1 MDLSIRPIKPEE
13 IPFSYTQSQNDNIE
27 SGCIGFLRGDFDTSG
42 KGFYTTWEDK
52 VKFLKTDEFKREFD
66 DVINSLRFGY
76 GELLKDRSSLSA
88 YCQNNPDG
96 VIEGNYTKEYGFRVD
111 TDEHSYILRCNPT
124 KGDYNFYVYAY
135 DRETF
140 EKHLNEI
147 GVDDLSE
154 TYKKNP
160 ELCKKMKAEQDKF
173 KDWLMQQSPEEILNH
188 AYEYSVRNDI
198 LTHTQY
204 ADLSDELATALLNSP
219 SPLSDVYDR
228 FIRVE
233 TDYIMT
239 IDGSIYEAAFR
250 AFEKAE
256 AEKEKTMTVL
266 VVAPGEKPTV
276 ETIPIGLESLQQQ
289 VGGYIEA
296 VYPFEEP
303 VGLVC
308 NEEGKI
314 NGMQLNRALR
324 DDENSIYD
332 IVSGTF
338 LVVGLGEEDFCSLT
352 PEQIEKY
359 SEHFAEPEMFFML
372 DGEIQAIPYN
382 DPSKFPLYEKSFAEA
397 RDREEISAYRLSS
410 RADNM
415 CKTAIEAAINDN
427 YSDCR
432 LDPEGAKK
440 VVENFGIDRVKK
452 ILALTCIVKDYDG
465 RISDENKAWAKT
477 VRPNDVK
484 DKIDLSLVVD
494 GVNPGLTDI
503 FVRQVKRIETERSE
517 KKPSVL
523 KKLESAK
530 DNIAPASTAPK
541 KKDQV
546 L

>member
-42 KGFYTTWEDK
+42 KGFYSTWEDK
-52 VKFLKTDEFKREFD
+52 VKFLKTNEFKREFD

-88 YCQNNPDG
+88 YCHNNPDG
-96 VIEGNYTKEYGFRVD
+96 VIKGNYTKEYGFRVD

-147 GVDDLSE
+147 GGKDMGTE
-154 TYKKNP
+154 
-160 ELCKKMKAEQDKF
+160 ELKSTLYDMMYAEQQNYRE
-173 KDWLMQQSPEEILNH
+173 WLMKQQPEEILSH
-188 AYEYSVRNDI
+188 TYEFTVREDI
-198 LTHTQY
+198 LV
-204 ADLSDELATALLNSP
+204 ALEEVELSDELMKALMDSP
-219 SPLSDVYDR
+219 SPLQEVFEMFADK
-228 FIRVE
+228 E
-233 TDYIMT
+233 TDYMQTLRDT
-239 IDGSIYEAAFR
+239 ITETAEHN
-250 AFEKAE
+250 FEKQT
-256 AEKEKTMTVL
+256 EKSLTVL
-266 VVAPGEKPTV
+266 VVAPGEKPRV
-276 ETIPIGLESLQQQ
+276 ETIDCGLESLQQQ

-324 DDENSIYD
+324 DDDNSIYD

-382 DPSKFPLYEKSFAEA
+382 DPSKFPLYEKPFAEA
-397 RDREEISAYRLSS
+397 RDREEISVYRLSS

-432 LDPEGAKK
+432 LNPEGAKK

-465 RISDENKAWAKT
+465 RISPENKAWAKT
-477 VRPNDVK
+477 VRPNDLK
-484 DKIDLSLVVD
+484 DKIDLSLVID

>member
-76 GELLKDRSSLSA
+76 GELLKDRNSLSA

-96 VIEGNYTKEYGFRVD
+96 VIKGNYTKEYGFRVD

-147 GVDDLSE
+147 GGKDMGTE
-154 TYKKNP
+154 
-160 ELCKKMKAEQDKF
+160 ELKSTLYDMMYAEQQNYRE
-173 KDWLMQQSPEEILNH
+173 WLMKQQPEEILSH
-188 AYEYSVRNDI
+188 TYEFTVREDI
-198 LTHTQY
+198 LV
-204 ADLSDELATALLNSP
+204 ALEEVELSDELMKALMDSP
-219 SPLSDVYDR
+219 SPLQEVYEMFADK
-228 FIRVE
+228 E
-233 TDYIMT
+233 TDYMQNLRDT
-239 IDGSIYEAAFR
+239 ITETAEHN
-250 AFEKAE
+250 FEKQTE
-256 AEKEKTMTVL
+256 NTLTVL
-266 VVAPGEKPTV
+266 VVAPGEKPKV
-276 ETIPIGLESLQQQ
+276 ETIDCGLESLQQQ

-324 DDENSIYD
+324 DDDNSIYD

-382 DPSKFPLYEKSFAEA
+382 DPSKFPLYEKSFLEA
-397 RDREEISAYRLSS
+397 REREEISAFRLSS

-427 YSDCR
+427 YSECR
-432 LDPEGAKK
+432 LNSEGAKK
-440 VVENFGIDRVKK
+440 VVENFGLDRVKK

-465 RISDENKAWAKT
+465 RISPENKAWAKT

-530 DNIAPASTAPK
+530 DNISPSSTAPK

>member
-1 MDLSIRPIKPEE
+1 MNLSIRPIKPEE
-13 IPFSYTQSQNDNIE
+13 IPFSYKQSQNDNIE

-88 YCQNNPDG
+88 YCHNNPDG

-147 GVDDLSE
+147 GGKDMGTE
-154 TYKKNP
+154 
-160 ELCKKMKAEQDKF
+160 ELKSTLYDMMHAEQQNYRE
-173 KDWLMQQSPEEILNH
+173 WLMKQQPEEILSH
-188 AYEYSVRNDI
+188 TYEFTVREDI
-198 LTHTQY
+198 LVALEQVE
-204 ADLSDELATALLNSP
+204 LSDNLMKALMDSP
-219 SPLSDVYDR
+219 SPLQEVYEMFADK
-228 FIRVE
+228 E
-233 TDYIMT
+233 TDYMQTLRDT
-239 IDGSIYEAAFR
+239 ITETAEHN
-250 AFEKAE
+250 FEKQTE
-256 AEKEKTMTVL
+256 NSLTVL
-266 VVAPGEKPTV
+266 VVAPGEKPSV
-276 ETIPIGLESLQQQ
+276 VTIPAGLDSLYNQ
-289 VGGYIEA
+289 VGEPIQA
-296 VYPFEEP
+296 IYPFEEP
-303 VGLVC
+303 VGIVC
-308 NEEGKI
+308 NDNGKI

-382 DPSKFPLYEKSFAEA
+382 DPSKFPLYEKPFAEA
-397 RDREEISAYRLSS
+397 RDSDEISAYRLSS

-465 RISDENKAWAKT
+465 RISPENKAWAKT
-477 VRPNDVK
+477 IRPNDVK

>member
-1 MDLSIRPIKPEE
+1 MNFSIRPIKLEE

-88 YCQNNPDG
+88 YCHNNPDG

-147 GVDDLSE
+147 GGKDMGTE
-154 TYKKNP
+154 
-160 ELCKKMKAEQDKF
+160 ELKSTLYDMMHAEQQNYRE
-173 KDWLMQQSPEEILNH
+173 WLMKQQPEEILSH
-188 AYEYSVRNDI
+188 TYEFTVREDI
-198 LTHTQY
+198 LVALEQVE
-204 ADLSDELATALLNSP
+204 LSDNLMEALMDSP
-219 SPLSDVYDR
+219 SPLQEVYEM
-228 FIRVE
+228 FANKE
-233 TDYIMT
+233 TDYMQTLRDT
-239 IDGSIYEAAFR
+239 ITETAEHN
-250 AFEKAE
+250 FEKQTE
-256 AEKEKTMTVL
+256 NSLTVL
-266 VVAPGEKPTV
+266 VVAPGEKPRV
-276 ETIPIGLESLQQQ
+276 ETIDCGLESLQQQ

-359 SEHFAEPEMFFML
+359 SEHFVEPEMFFML

-382 DPSKFPLYEKSFAEA
+382 DPSKFPLYEKSFSEA

-415 CKTAIEAAINDN
+415 CKTAIEAAINDS
-427 YSDCR
+427 YSDSK

-452 ILALTCIVKDYDG
+452 ILALTAIVKEYDG
-465 RISDENKAWAKT
+465 RISPENKAWAKAI
-477 VRPNDVK
+477 RPNDVK
-484 DKIDLSLVVD
+484 DKIDLSLIID
-494 GVNPGLTDI
+494 GVNPGLTDV
-503 FVRQVKRIETERSE
+503 FLRQVKKIEDER
-517 KKPSVL
+517 KPSVL

-530 DNIAPASTAPK
+530 DNIVPSSSTSK
-541 KKDQV
+541 KKEQV

>member
-147 GVDDLSE
+147 GGKDMGTE
-154 TYKKNP
+154 
-160 ELCKKMKAEQDKF
+160 ELKSTLYDMMYAEQQNYRE
-173 KDWLMQQSPEEILNH
+173 WLMKQQPEEILSH
-188 AYEYSVRNDI
+188 TYEFTVREDI
-198 LTHTQY
+198 LV
-204 ADLSDELATALLNSP
+204 ALEEVELSDELMKALMDSP
-219 SPLSDVYDR
+219 SPLQEVYEMFADK
-228 FIRVE
+228 E
-233 TDYIMT
+233 TDYMQNLRDT
-239 IDGSIYEAAFR
+239 ITETAEHN
-250 AFEKAE
+250 FEKQTE
-256 AEKEKTMTVL
+256 NTLTVL
-266 VVAPGEKPTV
+266 VVAPGEKPKV
-276 ETIPIGLESLQQQ
+276 ETIDCGLESLQQQ

-324 DDENSIYD
+324 DDDNSIYD

-382 DPSKFPLYEKSFAEA
+382 DPSKFPLYEKSFLEA
-397 RDREEISAYRLSS
+397 REREEISAFRLSS
-410 RADNM
+410 RADRM
-415 CKTAIEAAINDN
+415 CKTAIESSISAN
-427 YSDCR
+427 YSNNS
-432 LDPEGAKK
+432 LSPEGAKK

-452 ILALTCIVKDYDG
+452 ILALTAIVKDWDE
-465 RISDENKAWAKT
+465 RISPENKAWART
-477 VRPNDVK
+477 VRPNDAK
-484 DKIDLSLVVD
+484 EKIDLSLVID

-503 FVRQVKRIETERSE
+503 FIRQVKRVEAEHNQ
-517 KKPSVL
+517 PQSVL

-530 DNIAPASTAPK
+530 ENVLPSTHTPK
-541 KKDQV
+541 KKEQV

>member
-1 MDLSIRPIKPEE
+1 MNLSIRPIKPEE
-13 IPFSYTQSQNDNIE
+13 IPFSYKQSQNDNIE

-88 YCQNNPDG
+88 YCHNNPDG

-147 GVDDLSE
+147 GGKDMGTE
-154 TYKKNP
+154 
-160 ELCKKMKAEQDKF
+160 ELKSTLYDMMHAEQQNYRE
-173 KDWLMQQSPEEILNH
+173 WLMKQQPEEILSH
-188 AYEYSVRNDI
+188 TYEFTVREDI
-198 LTHTQY
+198 LVALEQVE
-204 ADLSDELATALLNSP
+204 LSDNLMKALMDSP
-219 SPLSDVYDR
+219 SPLQEVYEMFADK
-228 FIRVE
+228 E
-233 TDYIMT
+233 TDYMQTLRDT
-239 IDGSIYEAAFR
+239 ITETAEHN
-250 AFEKAE
+250 FEKQTE
-256 AEKEKTMTVL
+256 NSLTVL
-266 VVAPGEKPTV
+266 VVAPGEKPSV
-276 ETIPIGLESLQQQ
+276 VTIPAGLDSLYNQ
-289 VGGYIEA
+289 VGEPIQA
-296 VYPFEEP
+296 IYPFEEP
-303 VGLVC
+303 VGIVC
-308 NEEGKI
+308 NDNGKI

-382 DPSKFPLYEKSFAEA
+382 DPSKFPLYEKSFSEA

-465 RISDENKAWAKT
+465 RISPENKAWAKT
-477 VRPNDVK
+477 IRPNDVK

>member
-1 MDLSIRPIKPEE
+1 MDFELGGKDMGTEE
-13 IPFSYTQSQNDNIE
+13 
-27 SGCIGFLRGDFDTSG
+27 
-42 KGFYTTWEDK
+42 
-52 VKFLKTDEFKREFD
+52 LKST
-66 DVINSLRFGY
+66 L
-76 GELLKDRSSLSA
+76 
-88 YCQNNPDG
+88 
-96 VIEGNYTKEYGFRVD
+96 
-111 TDEHSYILRCNPT
+111 
-124 KGDYNFYVYAY
+124 Y
-135 DRETF
+135 DMM
-140 EKHLNEI
+140 H
-147 GVDDLSE
+147 
-154 TYKKNP
+154 
-160 ELCKKMKAEQDKF
+160 AEQQNYRE
-173 KDWLMQQSPEEILNH
+173 WLMKQQPEEILSH
-188 AYEYSVRNDI
+188 TYEFTVREDI
-198 LTHTQY
+198 LV
-204 ADLSDELATALLNSP
+204 ALEEVELSDELMKALMDSL
-219 SPLSDVYDR
+219 SPLQEVYEMFADK
-228 FIRVE
+228 E
-233 TDYIMT
+233 TDYMQTLRDT
-239 IDGSIYEAAFR
+239 ITETAEHN
-250 AFEKAE
+250 FEKQTE
-256 AEKEKTMTVL
+256 NSLTVL
-266 VVAPGEKPTV
+266 VVAPGEKPSV
-276 ETIPIGLESLQQQ
+276 VTIPAGLDSLYNQ
-289 VGGYIEA
+289 VGEPIQA
-296 VYPFEEP
+296 IYPFEEP
-303 VGLVC
+303 VGIVC
-308 NEEGKI
+308 NDNGKI

-382 DPSKFPLYEKSFAEA
+382 DPSKFPLYEKSFSEA

-440 VVENFGIDRVKK
+440 VVENFGLDRVKK

-465 RISDENKAWAKT
+465 RISPENKAWAKT
-477 VRPNDVK
+477 VRPNDLK

-503 FVRQVKRIETERSE
+503 FVRQVKKIETERSE

>member
-88 YCQNNPDG
+88 YCHNNPDG

-147 GVDDLSE
+147 GGKDMGTE
-154 TYKKNP
+154 
-160 ELCKKMKAEQDKF
+160 ELKSTLYDMMHAEQQNYRE
-173 KDWLMQQSPEEILNH
+173 WLMKQQPEEILSH
-188 AYEYSVRNDI
+188 TYEFTVREDI
-198 LTHTQY
+198 LV
-204 ADLSDELATALLNSP
+204 ALEEVELSDELMKALMDSP
-219 SPLSDVYDR
+219 SPLQEVYEMFADK
-228 FIRVE
+228 E
-233 TDYIMT
+233 TDYMQTLRDT
-239 IDGSIYEAAFR
+239 ITETAEHN
-250 AFEKAE
+250 FEKQTE
-256 AEKEKTMTVL
+256 NSLTVL
-266 VVAPGEKPTV
+266 VVAPGEKPSV
-276 ETIPIGLESLQQQ
+276 VTIPAGLDSLYNQ
-289 VGGYIEA
+289 VGEPIQA
-296 VYPFEEP
+296 IYPFEEP
-303 VGLVC
+303 VGIVC
-308 NEEGKI
+308 NDNGKI

-352 PEQIEKY
+352 PEQIETY

-382 DPSKFPLYEKSFAEA
+382 DPSKFPLYEKPFAEA

-465 RISDENKAWAKT
+465 RISPENKAWAKT

-484 DKIDLSLVVD
+484 DKIDLSLVID

-503 FVRQVKRIETERSE
+503 FIRQVKRIETERSE

-530 DNIAPASTAPK
+530 DNIAPASPIPK

>member
-42 KGFYTTWEDK
+42 KGFYSTWEDK

-147 GVDDLSE
+147 GGKDMGTE
-154 TYKKNP
+154 
-160 ELCKKMKAEQDKF
+160 ELKSTLYDMMHAEQQNYRE
-173 KDWLMQQSPEEILNH
+173 WLMKQQPEEILSH
-188 AYEYSVRNDI
+188 TYEFTVREDI
-198 LTHTQY
+198 LVALEQVE
-204 ADLSDELATALLNSP
+204 LSDNLMKALMDSP
-219 SPLSDVYDR
+219 SPLQEVYEMFADK
-228 FIRVE
+228 E
-233 TDYIMT
+233 TDYMQTLRDT
-239 IDGSIYEAAFR
+239 ITETAEHN
-250 AFEKAE
+250 FEKQTE
-256 AEKEKTMTVL
+256 NSLTVL
-266 VVAPGEKPTV
+266 VVAPGEKPSV
-276 ETIPIGLESLQQQ
+276 VTIPAGLDSLYNQ
-289 VGGYIEA
+289 VGEPIQA
-296 VYPFEEP
+296 IYPFEEP
-303 VGLVC
+303 VGIVC
-308 NEEGKI
+308 NDNGKI

-372 DGEIQAIPYN
+372 DGVIQAIPYN
-382 DPSKFPLYEKSFAEA
+382 DPSKFPLYEKSFSEA

-465 RISDENKAWAKT
+465 RISPENKAWAKT
-477 VRPNDVK
+477 VRPNDMK

>member
-13 IPFSYTQSQNDNIE
+13 IPFSYKQSQNDYIE
-27 SGCIGFLRGDFDTSG
+27 SGCIGFLRGDFDSSG

-52 VKFLKTDEFKREFD
+52 VKILKTDEFKREFD

-88 YCQNNPDG
+88 YCQNNPEG

-140 EKHLNEI
+140 EKHLNE
-147 GVDDLSE
+147 GGKDMGTE
-154 TYKKNP
+154 
-160 ELCKKMKAEQDKF
+160 ELKSTLYDMMHAEQQNYRE
-173 KDWLMQQSPEEILNH
+173 WLMKQQPEEILSH
-188 AYEYSVRNDI
+188 TYEFTVREDI
-198 LTHTQY
+198 LVALEQVE
-204 ADLSDELATALLNSP
+204 LSDNLMKALMDSP
-219 SPLSDVYDR
+219 SPLQEVYDL
-228 FIRVE
+228 FSDKE
-233 TDYIMT
+233 TDYMQTLRDSITETAEHNFEIQAESKNT
-239 IDGSIYEAAFR
+239 ITIL
-250 AFEKAE
+250 
-256 AEKEKTMTVL
+256 TVR
-266 VVAPGEKPTV
+266 PGEEPTLD
-276 ETIPIGLESLQQQ
+276 EIDTSIESLQEQ
-289 VGGYIEA
+289 VDGYIEA

-303 VGLVC
+303 VCIVC
-308 NEEGKI
+308 NEEGKL
-314 NGMQLNRALR
+314 NGLQLNRALR
-324 DDENSIYD
+324 DEENSIYD
-332 IVSGTF
+332 IISGTF
-338 LVVGLGEEDFCSLT
+338 FIAGLGKDDFCSLT
-352 PEQIEKY
+352 PEQIKKY
-359 SEHFAEPEMFFML
+359 SELFSQPEMFFTL

-382 DPSKFPLYEKSFAEA
+382 DPSKFPLYEKSFEEA
-397 RDREEISAYRLSS
+397 RDREETSAYRLSS

-465 RISDENKAWAKT
+465 RISPENKAWAKT

-503 FVRQVKRIETERSE
+503 FIRQVKRIETERSE

>member
-147 GVDDLSE
+147 GGKDMGTE
-154 TYKKNP
+154 
-160 ELCKKMKAEQDKF
+160 ELKSTLYDMMYAEQQNYRE
-173 KDWLMQQSPEEILNH
+173 WLMKQQPEEILSH
-188 AYEYSVRNDI
+188 TYEFTVREDI
-198 LTHTQY
+198 LV
-204 ADLSDELATALLNSP
+204 ALEEVELSDELMKALMDSP
-219 SPLSDVYDR
+219 SPLQEVYEMFADK
-228 FIRVE
+228 E
-233 TDYIMT
+233 TDYMQNLRDT
-239 IDGSIYEAAFR
+239 ITETAEHN
-250 AFEKAE
+250 FEKQTE
-256 AEKEKTMTVL
+256 NTLTVL
-266 VVAPGEKPTV
+266 VVAPGEKPKV
-276 ETIPIGLESLQQQ
+276 ETIDCGLESLQQQ

-324 DDENSIYD
+324 DDDNSIYD

-382 DPSKFPLYEKSFAEA
+382 DPSKFPLYEKSFLEA
-397 RDREEISAYRLSS
+397 REREEISAFRLSS

-432 LDPEGAKK
+432 LNPEGAKK

-465 RISDENKAWAKT
+465 RISPENKAWAKT
-477 VRPNDVK
+477 VRPNDLK
-484 DKIDLSLVVD
+484 DKIDLSLVID

>member
-1 MDLSIRPIKPEE
+1 M
-13 IPFSYTQSQNDNIE
+13 
-27 SGCIGFLRGDFDTSG
+27 
-42 KGFYTTWEDK
+42 
-52 VKFLKTDEFKREFD
+52 
-66 DVINSLRFGY
+66 RFGY

-147 GVDDLSE
+147 GGKDMGTE
-154 TYKKNP
+154 
-160 ELCKKMKAEQDKF
+160 ELKSTLYDMMYAEQQNYRE
-173 KDWLMQQSPEEILNH
+173 WLMKQQPEEILSH
-188 AYEYSVRNDI
+188 TYEFTVREDI
-198 LTHTQY
+198 LV
-204 ADLSDELATALLNSP
+204 ALEEVELSDELMKALMDSP
-219 SPLSDVYDR
+219 SPLQEVYEMFADK
-228 FIRVE
+228 E
-233 TDYIMT
+233 TDYMQNLRDT
-239 IDGSIYEAAFR
+239 ITETAEHN
-250 AFEKAE
+250 FEKQTE
-256 AEKEKTMTVL
+256 NTLTVL
-266 VVAPGEKPTV
+266 VVAPGEKPKV
-276 ETIPIGLESLQQQ
+276 ETIDCGLESLQQQ

-324 DDENSIYD
+324 DDDNSIYD

-382 DPSKFPLYEKSFAEA
+382 DPSKFPLYEKSFLEA
-397 RDREEISAYRLSS
+397 REREEISAFRLSS
-410 RADNM
+410 RADRM
-415 CKTAIEAAINDN
+415 CKTAIESSISAN
-427 YSDCR
+427 YSNNS
-432 LDPEGAKK
+432 LSPEGAKK

-452 ILALTCIVKDYDG
+452 ILALTAIVKDWDE
-465 RISDENKAWAKT
+465 RISPENKAWART
-477 VRPNDVK
+477 VRPNDAK
-484 DKIDLSLVVD
+484 EKIDLSLVID

-503 FVRQVKRIETERSE
+503 FIRQVKRVEAEHNQ
-517 KKPSVL
+517 PQSVL

-530 DNIAPASTAPK
+530 ENVAPSTPTPK
-541 KKDQV
+541 KKEQV

>member
-13 IPFSYTQSQNDNIE
+13 IPFSYKQSQNDNIE

-88 YCQNNPDG
+88 YCHNNPDG

-147 GVDDLSE
+147 GGKDMGTE
-154 TYKKNP
+154 
-160 ELCKKMKAEQDKF
+160 ELKSTLYDMMHAEQQNYRE
-173 KDWLMQQSPEEILNH
+173 WLMKQQPEEILSH
-188 AYEYSVRNDI
+188 TYEFTVREDI
-198 LTHTQY
+198 LVALEQVE
-204 ADLSDELATALLNSP
+204 LSDNLMKALMDSP
-219 SPLSDVYDR
+219 SPLQEVYEMFADK
-228 FIRVE
+228 E
-233 TDYIMT
+233 TDYMQTLRDT
-239 IDGSIYEAAFR
+239 ITETAEHN
-250 AFEKAE
+250 FEKQTE
-256 AEKEKTMTVL
+256 NTLTVL
-266 VVAPGEKPTV
+266 VVAPGEKPSV
-276 ETIPIGLESLQQQ
+276 VTIPAGLDSLYNQ
-289 VGGYIEA
+289 VGEPIQA
-296 VYPFEEP
+296 IYPFEEP
-303 VGLVC
+303 VGIVC
-308 NEEGKI
+308 NDNGKI

-382 DPSKFPLYEKSFAEA
+382 DPSKFPLYEKPFAEA
-397 RDREEISAYRLSS
+397 RDSDEISAYRLSS

-465 RISDENKAWAKT
+465 RISPENKAWAKT
-477 VRPNDVK
+477 VCPNTTK
-484 DKIDLSLVVD
+484 EKIDLTLVVD

-503 FVRQVKRIETERSE
+503 FIRQVKKIEKELQPSIKE
-517 KKPSVL
+517 KI
-523 KKLESAK
+523 ESAK
-530 DNIAPASTAPK
+530 DNITQPASVPK
-541 KKDQV
+541 KKEQV

>member
-88 YCQNNPDG
+88 YCHNNPDG
-96 VIEGNYTKEYGFRVD
+96 VIKGNYTKEYGFRVD

-147 GVDDLSE
+147 GGKDMGTE
-154 TYKKNP
+154 
-160 ELCKKMKAEQDKF
+160 ELKSTLYDMMYAEQQNYRE
-173 KDWLMQQSPEEILNH
+173 WLMKQQPEEILSH
-188 AYEYSVRNDI
+188 TYEFTVREDI
-198 LTHTQY
+198 LV
-204 ADLSDELATALLNSP
+204 ALEEVELSDELMKALMDSP
-219 SPLSDVYDR
+219 SPLQEVFEMFADK
-228 FIRVE
+228 E
-233 TDYIMT
+233 TDYMQTLRDT
-239 IDGSIYEAAFR
+239 ITETAEHN
-250 AFEKAE
+250 FEKQT
-256 AEKEKTMTVL
+256 EKSLTVL
-266 VVAPGEKPTV
+266 VVAPGEKPRV
-276 ETIPIGLESLQQQ
+276 ETIDCGLESLQQQ

-324 DDENSIYD
+324 DDDNSIYD

-382 DPSKFPLYEKSFAEA
+382 DPSKFPLYEKPFAEA
-397 RDREEISAYRLSS
+397 RDREEISVYRLSS

-432 LDPEGAKK
+432 LNPEGAKK

-465 RISDENKAWAKT
+465 RISPENKAWAKT
-477 VRPNDVK
+477 VRPNDLK
-484 DKIDLSLVVD
+484 DKIDLSLVID

>member
-42 KGFYTTWEDK
+42 KGFYSTWEDK

-147 GVDDLSE
+147 GGKDMGTE
-154 TYKKNP
+154 
-160 ELCKKMKAEQDKF
+160 ELKSTLYDMMYAEQQNYRE
-173 KDWLMQQSPEEILNH
+173 WLMKQQPEEILSH
-188 AYEYSVRNDI
+188 TYEFTVREDI
-198 LTHTQY
+198 LV
-204 ADLSDELATALLNSP
+204 ALEEVELSDELMKALMDSP
-219 SPLSDVYDR
+219 SPLQEVYEMFADK
-228 FIRVE
+228 E
-233 TDYIMT
+233 TDYMQNLRDT
-239 IDGSIYEAAFR
+239 ITETAEHN
-250 AFEKAE
+250 FEKQTE
-256 AEKEKTMTVL
+256 NTLTVL
-266 VVAPGEKPTV
+266 VVAPGEKPKV
-276 ETIPIGLESLQQQ
+276 ETIDCGLESLQQQ

-324 DDENSIYD
+324 DDDNSIYD

-397 RDREEISAYRLSS
+397 RDREEISAFRLSS

-427 YSDCR
+427 YSECR
-432 LDPEGAKK
+432 LNPEGAKK
-440 VVENFGIDRVKK
+440 VVENFGLDRVKK

-465 RISDENKAWAKT
+465 RISPENKAWAKT

>member
-147 GVDDLSE
+147 GGKTMGTAKLNE
-154 TYKKNP
+154 KLY
-160 ELCKKMKAEQDKF
+160 ELMSAEQEQF
-173 KDWLMQQSPEEILNH
+173 SDWLLKQPPEEILNH
-188 AYEYSVRNDI
+188 TQEYTVRQDI
-198 LTHTQY
+198 LMALEEIQ
-204 ADLSDELATALLNSP
+204 LLENLAKALLESP
-219 SPLSDVYDR
+219 SPLQEVYDL
-228 FIRVE
+228 FSDKE
-233 TDYIMT
+233 TDYMQT
-239 IDGSIYEAAFR
+239 LKDSITETAKHN
-250 AFEKAE
+250 FEKQ
-256 AEKEKTMTVL
+256 AEKSMTVL
-266 VVAPGEKPTV
+266 VVSPGEKPRV
-276 ETIPIGLESLQQQ
+276 ETIDCGLESLQQQ

-296 VYPFEEP
+296 VYPFEGP

-324 DDENSIYD
+324 DEENSIYD

-382 DPSKFPLYEKSFAEA
+382 DPSKFPLYDKSFAEA

-427 YSDCR
+427 YSDSK
-432 LDPEGAKK
+432 LNPEGAKK

-465 RISDENKAWAKT
+465 RISPENKAWAKA
-477 VRPNDVK
+477 VRPNEMK

-503 FVRQVKRIETERSE
+503 FVRQVKRIEKER
-517 KKPSVL
+517 KPSI
-523 KKLESAK
+523 KERIESTK
-530 DNIAPASTAPK
+530 DNISPSVSVPK
-541 KKDQV
+541 KKEQV

>member
-1 MDLSIRPIKPEE
+1 MNLSIRPIKPEE
-13 IPFSYTQSQNDNIE
+13 IPFSYKQSQNDNIE

-88 YCQNNPDG
+88 YCHNNPDG

-147 GVDDLSE
+147 GGKDMGTE
-154 TYKKNP
+154 
-160 ELCKKMKAEQDKF
+160 ELKSTLYDMMHAEQQNYRE
-173 KDWLMQQSPEEILNH
+173 WLMKQQPEEILSH
-188 AYEYSVRNDI
+188 TYEFTVREDI
-198 LTHTQY
+198 LVALEQVE
-204 ADLSDELATALLNSP
+204 LSDNLMKALMDSP
-219 SPLSDVYDR
+219 SPLQEVYEMFADK
-228 FIRVE
+228 E
-233 TDYIMT
+233 TDYMQTLRDT
-239 IDGSIYEAAFR
+239 ITETAEHN
-250 AFEKAE
+250 FEKQTE
-256 AEKEKTMTVL
+256 NSLTVL
-266 VVAPGEKPTV
+266 VVAPGEKPSV
-276 ETIPIGLESLQQQ
+276 VTIPAGLDSLYNQ
-289 VGGYIEA
+289 VGEPIQA
-296 VYPFEEP
+296 IYPFEEP
-303 VGLVC
+303 VGIVC
-308 NEEGKI
+308 NDNGKI

-382 DPSKFPLYEKSFAEA
+382 DPSKFPLYEKSFSEA

-452 ILALTCIVKDYDG
+452 ILALTCIVKDYGG
-465 RISDENKAWAKT
+465 RISPENKVWAKT

-484 DKIDLSLVVD
+484 DKIDLSLVID

>member
-1 MDLSIRPIKPEE
+1 MNLSIRPIKPEE
-13 IPFSYTQSQNDNIE
+13 IPFSYKQSQNDNIE

-88 YCQNNPDG
+88 YCHNNPDG

-147 GVDDLSE
+147 GGKDMGTE
-154 TYKKNP
+154 
-160 ELCKKMKAEQDKF
+160 ELKSTLYDMMHAEQQNYRE
-173 KDWLMQQSPEEILNH
+173 WLMKQQPEEILSH
-188 AYEYSVRNDI
+188 TYEFTVREDI
-198 LTHTQY
+198 LVALEQVE
-204 ADLSDELATALLNSP
+204 LSDNLMKALMDSP
-219 SPLSDVYDR
+219 SPLQEVYEMFADK
-228 FIRVE
+228 E
-233 TDYIMT
+233 TDYMQTLRDT
-239 IDGSIYEAAFR
+239 ITETAEHN
-250 AFEKAE
+250 FEKQTE
-256 AEKEKTMTVL
+256 NSLTVL
-266 VVAPGEKPTV
+266 VVAPGEKPSV
-276 ETIPIGLESLQQQ
+276 VTIPAGLDSLYNQ
-289 VGGYIEA
+289 VGEPIQA
-296 VYPFEEP
+296 IYPFEEP
-303 VGLVC
+303 VGIVC
-308 NEEGKI
+308 NDNGKI

-382 DPSKFPLYEKSFAEA
+382 DPSKFPLYDKSFAEA

-465 RISDENKAWAKT
+465 RISPENKAWAKT

-484 DKIDLSLVVD
+484 DKIDLSLVID

-517 KKPSVL
+517 KKPSVM

>member
-1 MDLSIRPIKPEE
+1 
-13 IPFSYTQSQNDNIE
+13 
-27 SGCIGFLRGDFDTSG
+27 
-42 KGFYTTWEDK
+42 
-52 VKFLKTDEFKREFD
+52 
-66 DVINSLRFGY
+66 
-76 GELLKDRSSLSA
+76 
-88 YCQNNPDG
+88 
-96 VIEGNYTKEYGFRVD
+96 
-111 TDEHSYILRCNPT
+111 
-124 KGDYNFYVYAY
+124 
-135 DRETF
+135 
-140 EKHLNEI
+140 
-147 GVDDLSE
+147 
-154 TYKKNP
+154 
-160 ELCKKMKAEQDKF
+160 MKA
-173 KDWLMQQSPEEILNH
+173 LM
-188 AYEYSVRNDI
+188 D
-198 LTHTQY
+198 
-204 ADLSDELATALLNSP
+204 SP
-219 SPLSDVYDR
+219 SPLQEVYEMFADK
-228 FIRVE
+228 E
-233 TDYIMT
+233 TDYMQTLRDT
-239 IDGSIYEAAFR
+239 ITETAEHN
-250 AFEKAE
+250 FEKQTE
-256 AEKEKTMTVL
+256 NTLTVL
-266 VVAPGEKPTV
+266 VVAPGEKPKV
-276 ETIPIGLESLQQQ
+276 ETIDCGLESLQQQ

-324 DDENSIYD
+324 DDENGIYD

-382 DPSKFPLYEKSFAEA
+382 DPSKFPLYEKPFAEA

-415 CKTAIEAAINDN
+415 CKTAIEGAINDN

-465 RISDENKAWAKT
+465 RISPENKAWAKT
-477 VRPNDVK
+477 VRPNDDK
-484 DKIDLSLVVD
+484 EKIDLSLVVD

-503 FVRQVKRIETERSE
+503 FVRQIKKIEGER
-517 KKPSVL
+517 KPSVL

-530 DNIAPASTAPK
+530 DNISPASTATK

>member
-88 YCQNNPDG
+88 YCHNNPDG

-147 GVDDLSE
+147 GGKDMGTE
-154 TYKKNP
+154 
-160 ELCKKMKAEQDKF
+160 ELKSTLYDMMHAEQQNYRE
-173 KDWLMQQSPEEILNH
+173 WLMKQQPEEILSH
-188 AYEYSVRNDI
+188 TYEFTVREDI
-198 LTHTQY
+198 LVALEQVE
-204 ADLSDELATALLNSP
+204 LSDNFMKALMDSP
-219 SPLSDVYDR
+219 SPLQEVYEM
-228 FIRVE
+228 FANKE
-233 TDYIMT
+233 TDYMQTLRDT
-239 IDGSIYEAAFR
+239 ITEAAEHN
-250 AFEKAE
+250 FEKQTE
-256 AEKEKTMTVL
+256 NSLTVL
-266 VVAPGEKPTV
+266 VVAPGEKPRV
-276 ETIPIGLESLQQQ
+276 ETIDCGLESLQQQ

-382 DPSKFPLYEKSFAEA
+382 DPSKFPLYEKSFSEA

-465 RISDENKAWAKT
+465 RISPENKAWAKT

-530 DNIAPASTAPK
+530 DNISPASTATK

>member
-13 IPFSYTQSQNDNIE
+13 IPFSYKQSQNDNIE

-88 YCQNNPDG
+88 YCHNNPDG

-147 GVDDLSE
+147 GGKDMGTE
-154 TYKKNP
+154 
-160 ELCKKMKAEQDKF
+160 ELKSTLYDMMHAEQQNYRE
-173 KDWLMQQSPEEILNH
+173 WLMKQQPEEILSH
-188 AYEYSVRNDI
+188 TYEFTVREDI
-198 LTHTQY
+198 LV
-204 ADLSDELATALLNSP
+204 ALEEVELSDELMKALMDSP
-219 SPLSDVYDR
+219 SPLQEVYEMFADK
-228 FIRVE
+228 E
-233 TDYIMT
+233 TDYMQTLRDT
-239 IDGSIYEAAFR
+239 ITEAAEHN
-250 AFEKAE
+250 FEKQTE
-256 AEKEKTMTVL
+256 NSLTVL
-266 VVAPGEKPTV
+266 VVAPGEKPSV
-276 ETIPIGLESLQQQ
+276 VTIPAGLDSLYNQ
-289 VGGYIEA
+289 VGEPIQA
-296 VYPFEEP
+296 IYPFEEP
-303 VGLVC
+303 VGIVC
-308 NEEGKI
+308 NDNGKI

-382 DPSKFPLYEKSFAEA
+382 DPSKFPLYEKSFSEA

-465 RISDENKAWAKT
+465 RISPENKAWAKT

-484 DKIDLSLVVD
+484 DKIDLSLVID

-530 DNIAPASTAPK
+530 DSIAPASPIPK

>member
-13 IPFSYTQSQNDNIE
+13 IPFSYKQSQNDYVE

-42 KGFYTTWEDK
+42 KGFYSTWEDK
-52 VKFLKTDEFKREFD
+52 VKDLKTDEFKREFD

-111 TDEHSYILRCNPT
+111 TDDHSYILRCNPT

-147 GVDDLSE
+147 GGKDMGTE
-154 TYKKNP
+154 
-160 ELCKKMKAEQDKF
+160 ELKSTLYDMMHAEQQNYRE
-173 KDWLMQQSPEEILNH
+173 WLMKQQPEEILSH
-188 AYEYSVRNDI
+188 TYEFTVREDI
-198 LTHTQY
+198 LVALEQVE
-204 ADLSDELATALLNSP
+204 LSDNLMKALMDSP
-219 SPLSDVYDR
+219 SPLQEVYEMFADK
-228 FIRVE
+228 E
-233 TDYIMT
+233 TDYMQTLRDT
-239 IDGSIYEAAFR
+239 ITETAEHN
-250 AFEKAE
+250 FEKQTE
-256 AEKEKTMTVL
+256 NSLTVL
-266 VVAPGEKPTV
+266 VVAPGEKPSV
-276 ETIPIGLESLQQQ
+276 VTIPAGLDSLYNQ
-289 VGGYIEA
+289 VGEPIQA
-296 VYPFEEP
+296 IYPFEEP
-303 VGLVC
+303 VSIVC
-308 NEEGKI
+308 NDNGKI

-382 DPSKFPLYEKSFAEA
+382 DPSKFPLYEKSFSEA

-440 VVENFGIDRVKK
+440 VVENFGLDRVKK
-452 ILALTCIVKDYDG
+452 ILAITCIVKDYDG
-465 RISDENKAWAKT
+465 RISGENKAWAKT
-477 VRPNDVK
+477 VRPNDVR

-503 FVRQVKRIETERSE
+503 FVRQVKKIETERSE

>member
-13 IPFSYTQSQNDNIE
+13 IPFSYKQSQNDYVE

-42 KGFYTTWEDK
+42 KGFYSTWEDK
-52 VKFLKTDEFKREFD
+52 VKDLKTDEFKREFD

-96 VIEGNYTKEYGFRVD
+96 GIEGNYTKEYGFRVD

-147 GVDDLSE
+147 GGKDMGTE
-154 TYKKNP
+154 
-160 ELCKKMKAEQDKF
+160 ELKSTLYDMMHAEQQNYRE
-173 KDWLMQQSPEEILNH
+173 WLMKQQPEEILSH
-188 AYEYSVRNDI
+188 TYEFTVREDI
-198 LTHTQY
+198 LVALEQVE
-204 ADLSDELATALLNSP
+204 LSDNLMKALMDSP
-219 SPLSDVYDR
+219 SPLQEVYEMFADK
-228 FIRVE
+228 E
-233 TDYIMT
+233 TDYMQTLRDT
-239 IDGSIYEAAFR
+239 ITETAEHN
-250 AFEKAE
+250 FEKQTE
-256 AEKEKTMTVL
+256 NSLTVL
-266 VVAPGEKPTV
+266 VVAPGEKPSV
-276 ETIPIGLESLQQQ
+276 VTIPAGLDSLYNQ
-289 VGGYIEA
+289 VGEPIQA
-296 VYPFEEP
+296 IYPFEEP
-303 VGLVC
+303 VSIVC
-308 NEEGKI
+308 NDNGKI

-382 DPSKFPLYEKSFAEA
+382 DPSKFPLYEKSFSEA

-440 VVENFGIDRVKK
+440 VVENFGLDRVKK
-452 ILALTCIVKDYDG
+452 ILAITCIVKDYDG
-465 RISDENKAWAKT
+465 RISGENKAWAKT
-477 VRPNDVK
+477 VRPNDVR

-503 FVRQVKRIETERSE
+503 FVRQVKKIETERSE

>member
-13 IPFSYTQSQNDNIE
+13 IPFSYKQSQNDNIE

-88 YCQNNPDG
+88 YCHNNPNG

-147 GVDDLSE
+147 GGKDMGTE
-154 TYKKNP
+154 
-160 ELCKKMKAEQDKF
+160 ELKSTLYDMMHAEQQNYRE
-173 KDWLMQQSPEEILNH
+173 WLMKQQPEEILSH
-188 AYEYSVRNDI
+188 TYEFTVREDI
-198 LTHTQY
+198 LV
-204 ADLSDELATALLNSP
+204 ALEEVELSDELMKALMDSP
-219 SPLSDVYDR
+219 SPLQEVYEMFADK
-228 FIRVE
+228 E
-233 TDYIMT
+233 TDYMQTLRDT
-239 IDGSIYEAAFR
+239 ITETAEHN
-250 AFEKAE
+250 FEKQTE
-256 AEKEKTMTVL
+256 NSLTVL
-266 VVAPGEKPTV
+266 VVAPGEKPRI
-276 ETIPIGLESLQQQ
+276 ETIDCGLESLQQQ
-289 VGGYIEA
+289 VGGYMEA

-314 NGMQLNRALR
+314 NSMQLNRALR
-324 DDENSIYD
+324 DDENNIYD

-338 LVVGLGEEDFCSLT
+338 LVVGLGKEDFCSLT

-359 SEHFAEPEMFFML
+359 SEHFAEPEMFFVL

-382 DPSKFPLYEKSFAEA
+382 DPSKFPLYEKPFSEA

-415 CKTAIEAAINDN
+415 CKTAIEAAISDN
-427 YSDCR
+427 YSDSK

-440 VVENFGIDRVKK
+440 VVENFGLDRVKK
-452 ILALTCIVKDYDG
+452 ILALTAIVKDHDG
-465 RISDENKAWAKT
+465 RISPENKAWAKT
-477 VRPNDVK
+477 VRPNDAK
-484 DKIDLSLVVD
+484 DKIDLSLVID
-494 GVNPGLTDI
+494 GINPGLTDI
-503 FVRQVKRIETERSE
+503 FIRQVKKIDDER
-517 KKPSVL
+517 KPSVL
-523 KKLESAK
+523 KKLETAK
-530 DNIAPASTAPK
+530 GTIAPASAVPK

>member
-147 GVDDLSE
+147 GGKDMGTE
-154 TYKKNP
+154 
-160 ELCKKMKAEQDKF
+160 ELKSTLYDMMYAEQQNYRE
-173 KDWLMQQSPEEILNH
+173 WLMKQQPEEILSH
-188 AYEYSVRNDI
+188 TYEFTVREDI
-198 LTHTQY
+198 LV
-204 ADLSDELATALLNSP
+204 ALEEVELSDELMKALMDSP
-219 SPLSDVYDR
+219 SPLQEVYEMFADK
-228 FIRVE
+228 E
-233 TDYIMT
+233 TDYMQNLRDT
-239 IDGSIYEAAFR
+239 ITETAEHN
-250 AFEKAE
+250 FEKQTE
-256 AEKEKTMTVL
+256 NTLTVL
-266 VVAPGEKPTV
+266 VVAPGEKPKV
-276 ETIPIGLESLQQQ
+276 ETIDCGLESLQQQ

-324 DDENSIYD
+324 DDDNSIYD

-382 DPSKFPLYEKSFAEA
+382 DPSKFPLYEKSFLEA
-397 RDREEISAYRLSS
+397 REREEISAFRLSS
-410 RADNM
+410 RADRM
-415 CKTAIEAAINDN
+415 CKTAIESSISAN
-427 YSDCR
+427 YSNNS
-432 LDPEGAKK
+432 LSPEGAKK

-452 ILALTCIVKDYDG
+452 ILALTAIVKDWDE
-465 RISDENKAWAKT
+465 RISPENKAWART
-477 VRPNDVK
+477 VRPNDAK
-484 DKIDLSLVVD
+484 EKIDLSLVID

-503 FVRQVKRIETERSE
+503 FIRQVKRVEAEHNQ
-517 KKPSVL
+517 PQSVL

-530 DNIAPASTAPK
+530 ENVAPSTPTPK
-541 KKDQV
+541 KKEQV

>member
-13 IPFSYTQSQNDNIE
+13 IPFSYKQSQNDNIE

-88 YCQNNPDG
+88 YCHNNPDG

-147 GVDDLSE
+147 GGKDMGTE
-154 TYKKNP
+154 
-160 ELCKKMKAEQDKF
+160 ELKSTLYDMMHAEQQNYRE
-173 KDWLMQQSPEEILNH
+173 WLMKQQPEEILSH
-188 AYEYSVRNDI
+188 TYEFTVREDI
-198 LTHTQY
+198 LVALEQVE
-204 ADLSDELATALLNSP
+204 LSDDLMKALMDSP
-219 SPLSDVYDR
+219 SPLQEVYEMFADK
-228 FIRVE
+228 E
-233 TDYIMT
+233 TDYMQTLRDT
-239 IDGSIYEAAFR
+239 ITETAEHN
-250 AFEKAE
+250 FEKQTE
-256 AEKEKTMTVL
+256 NSLTVL
-266 VVAPGEKPTV
+266 VVAPGEKPSV
-276 ETIPIGLESLQQQ
+276 VTIPAGLDSLYNQ
-289 VGGYIEA
+289 VGEPIQA
-296 VYPFEEP
+296 IYPFEEP
-303 VGLVC
+303 VGIVC
-308 NEEGKI
+308 NDNGKI

-382 DPSKFPLYEKSFAEA
+382 DPSKFPLYEKSFSEA

-410 RADNM
+410 RANNM

-465 RISDENKAWAKT
+465 RISPENKAWAKT
-477 VRPNDVK
+477 VRPNDLK